1 LVTLIADALA
11 LLDGAGV
18 ERSDQLLAPLV
29 SAALDN
35 VLRLRDGALTG
46 PVSRGDV
53 ATVAA
58 HLRTLQA
65 AAPDV
70 LPSYRAMARRTAERA
85 RDAGRLDG
93 TQFAAVIEVLD
104 A

>member
-1 LVTLIADALA
+1 
-11 LLDGAGV
+11 
-18 ERSDQLLAPLV
+18 
-29 SAALDN
+29 
-35 VLRLRDGALTG
+35 
-46 PVSRGDV
+46 
-53 ATVAA
+53 VAA